1 MKLWL
6 RLISATILVSAISGV
21 LASDHNEGAS
31 PTTQLFQLAV
41 GDDLE
46 GLKRDRQVYPLF
58 SDLLKDPA
66 TQHVQRVVVNS
77 SLVDQANKTLSVPL
91 GHNKTATF
99 RLRRSVPPAPGMVGW
114 VGDSVAGPLGNN
126 DTEIVFDPFTWISLV
141 RDGQRLTG
149 AIHVEGAAYRLQYV
163 GGGQH
168 VLVKVDE
175 AKMPA
180 EHFTDV
186 RQPQTD
192 PGAGKAP
199 ESDHSTIRVLF
210 FTTHERRVKNP
221 DYRATLARVVQDA
234 NQVMLN
240 SNVPVTVSIAGFME
254 PDYKEGDKT
263 GVEQFTDFRTPG
275 RDLNNEVQ
283 RWRDELLADVVTLYT
298 SYPGTGGEVAT
309 GGYVIV
315 GAADAFAH
323 EIGHVL
329 GAAHGWN
336 GTSPGYKFGYSHDNP
351 KFHTRMVT
359 TWGSIPYFSNPRL
372 TYQGVPMGTPEHHDV
387 ARTLDEHREEIE
399 NLYPPPPAPRLYV
412 ELYAERNFL
421 GQQCSMFMVPGMHLP
436 PCTAV
441 KSMKVSDFTDG
452 SKLCL
457 KSYRLDLSSCY
468 VGAYAGDFEVADIDK
483 KAALPH
489 GLRREASGSK
499 PLVGNIDHVEYARDD
514 KLTIQLYSQANFRG
528 ASCELRL
535 PAGAVY
541 DLSTWAACSAVSNG
555 KSRSAKVYGF
565 LGDARKLCFHSE
577 TSAKSLCFSG
587 SYKGRF
593 EVANWDSG
601 SGLPENLIRV
611 HRGGG
616 YMNGA
621 IYRVSY
627 DIDTHDQPPMPSR

>member
-1 MKLWL
+1 MKFWL
-6 RLISATILVSAISGV
+6 RSISATALVMASMALFASSDEAISPP
-21 LASDHNEGAS
+21 L
-31 PTTQLFQLAV
+31 QLFQMAE
-41 GDDLE
+41 DDGRVALQDNNE
-46 GLKRDRQVYPLF
+46 IHPLLN
-58 SDLLKDPA
+58 DLLKDPA
-66 TQHVQRVVVNS
+66 TEQVHRVRVNAAVVT
-77 SLVDQANKTLSVPL
+77 AATTTLSVPL
-91 GHNKTATF
+91 GEHKNATF
-99 RLRRSVPPAPGMVGW
+99 RLRRSDPPAPGMVGW
-114 VGDSVAGPLGNN
+114 VGDSVAGPDESNT
-126 DTEIVFDPFTWISLV
+126 TEIDFDPFTWISLV
-141 RDGQRLTG
+141 RDGQKLVG
-149 AIHVEGAAYRLQYV
+149 AIHIGGVSYELHYIGA
-163 GGGQH
+163 GQH
-168 VLVKVDE
+168 VLVQVDE
-175 AKMPA
+175 AKRPVDKFI
-180 EHFTDV
+180 EPR
-186 RQPQTD
+186 RQPQQ
-192 PGAGKAP
+192 PSAHRVP
-199 ESDHSTIRVLF
+199 SSDHSTIRVLF

-263 GVEQFTDFRTPG
+263 GVEQFRDFRTPG

-315 GAADAFAH
+315 GAAEAFAH

-359 TWGSIPYFSNPRL
+359 TWGAIPYFSNPRL
-372 TYQGVPMGTPEHHDV
+372 TYQGVPIGTPEHHDV

-399 NLYPPPPAPRLYV
+399 NLYPPPTAPRLYV
-412 ELYAERNFL
+412 ELYAEHNFL
-421 GQQCSMFMVPGMHLP
+421 GQQCSIFMVPGMHLP

-452 SKLCL
+452 SKFCL

-489 GLRREASGSK
+489 GLRREDSGSK
-499 PLVGNIDHVEYARDD
+499 PLVGNIDHVEYARDN

-593 EVANWDSG
+593 EVANWDSA